1 MHGANDSSEVTNNG
15 IYSMIAVDLWFFNSV
30 YMQLLVNAEY
40 INDTSA
46 MVYDVNTEKRQ
57 NIGIIVILLSF
68 KKHIYIVKINS
79 SV

>member
-15 IYSMIAVDLWFFNSV
+15 IYSMAVDLWFFNSV